1 MRCAPHTSSGTSA
14 TASGH
19 PAENPCPRS
28 CREAE
33 ERRPSFPHSLPNTT
47 GRASDAPRTPPCI
60 PSRRKIASGS
70 SRSALREHPTSSP
83 ISECGC
89 SRPASLPGRRA
100 SPTGTCW
107 SARRTERRSPRRRRC
122 TASATASA
130 RPSRR
135 HWRRRTIP
143 RRSILFLNL
152 ICRCWPS
159 RRHNLELQNGQRTA

>member
-33 ERRPSFPHSLPNTT
+33 ERRPSFPDSSQNITD
-47 GRASDAPRTPPCI
+47 RAPSAPPMARGI
-60 PSRRKIASGS
+60 PSRREIASGS

-89 SRPASLPGRRA
+89 SRPASLPGHRA
-100 SPTGTCW
+100 SRTGTFW
-107 SARRTERRSPRRRRC
+107 NKRRTGRRSPRRRRC
-122 TASATASA
+122 AASVTASA

-159 RRHNLELQNGQRTA
+159 RRHNLELQSGQRTA